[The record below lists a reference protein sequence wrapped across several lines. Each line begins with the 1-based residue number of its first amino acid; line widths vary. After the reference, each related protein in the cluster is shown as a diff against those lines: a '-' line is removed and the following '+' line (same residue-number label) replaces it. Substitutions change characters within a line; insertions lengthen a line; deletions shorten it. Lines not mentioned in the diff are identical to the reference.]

1 MITPDLINAAFE
13 AVGATFLALDCR
25 ALARD
30 KCLRGVYWP
39 GRVFFAS
46 WGAWNVLYY
55 PAIGQWLSFA
65 AGLLVLAVNAVW
77 CLLAWRYRNV

>member
-1 MITPDLINAAFE
+1 MIADILNALFE
-13 AVGATFLALDCR
+13 LFGAGFLALDCR

-30 KCLRGVYWP
+30 KQLRGVYWP

-55 PAIGQWLSFA
+55 PAIGQLFSFA
-65 AGLLVLAVNAVW
+65 AGLCVLAVNAVW
-77 CLLAWRYRNV
+77 CTLAWRYRNG